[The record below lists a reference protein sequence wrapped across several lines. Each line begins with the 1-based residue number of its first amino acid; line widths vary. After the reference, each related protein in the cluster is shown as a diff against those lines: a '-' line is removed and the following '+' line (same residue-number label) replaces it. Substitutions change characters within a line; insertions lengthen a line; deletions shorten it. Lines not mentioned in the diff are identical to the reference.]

1 MANRKGN
8 VTNPLGRPKG
18 VPNKAT
24 EAMRNALADFFHRNA
39 GELDSL
45 FQQIKAD
52 SPREA
57 FKAVME
63 TAEYV
68 LPKLARNEH
77 TGKDGEPIAFAIPQR
92 KKTADEWLE

>member
-24 EAMRNALADFFHRNA
+24 EAMRNALAEFFHRNA
-39 GELDSL
+39 SELDSL

-68 LPKLARNEH
+68 LPKLARQEH
-77 TGKDGEPIAFAIPQR
+77 TGKDGGAIEIIGTV
-92 KKTADEWLE
+92 KYKGIDD